1 MRDREARSR
10 GASER
15 REREARARGA
25 SERREREAR
34 ARGASERR
42 EQETLRAILSHLANS
57 FTFSERERVHDVLT
71 LA

>member
-15 REREARARGA
+15 REREARARG
-25 SERREREAR
+25 AR